1 MANIFDYISQYCKA
15 HDIPNYDA
23 KSRVLTKD
31 DFAKSHTFAPG
42 IAFFYRLAC
51 CGQIENVNN
60 IGLSFLE
67 CTTPTEFFD
76 FSKIAEL
83 HDCGTIQK
91 ATSDF
96 IFVSDNMLFLNL
108 HEGDDALFKTISN
121 IQLHYMYIMP
131 LSGNGSTNQIQIDI
145 NQQYKKQ

>member
-1 MANIFDYISQYCKA
+1 MNNIFDYIKQYCES
-15 HDIPNYDA
+15 HGVGRWEA

-31 DFAKSHTFAPG
+31 DFAKSHSFAPG
-42 IAFFYRLAC
+42 IAFFYRLSA

-108 HEGDDALFKTISN
+108 HEGDGALFSSIAN
-121 IQLHYMYIMP
+121 IQLYYMYVTE
-131 LSGNGSTNQIQIDI
+131 LQGGRQRQQIEIDV
-145 NQQYKKQ
+145 NQQYKEQ

>member
-1 MANIFDYISQYCKA
+1 MNNIFDYIKQYCES
-15 HDIPNYDA
+15 HSIGRWEA

-31 DFAKSHTFAPG
+31 DFAKSHSFAPG
-42 IAFFYRLAC
+42 IAFFYRLSA

-108 HEGDDALFKTISN
+108 HEGDGALFSSIAN
-121 IQLHYMYIMP
+121 IQLYYMYVTE
-131 LSGNGSTNQIQIDI
+131 LQGGAQRQQIEIDV
-145 NQQYKKQ
+145 NQQYKGQ